1 MNFRVFIFALSL
13 AMMSISFSF
22 AQAPAAY
29 EVVEEFNFY
38 QVHDQKETL
47 VFANMA
53 YIREEP
59 STKSKLLDSLAL
71 GTELKYIGADAIN
84 PTLIRGMKLPWYY
97 IEYVLN
103 GQKKRGYMWAGLL
116 AVGSN
121 VDKKTGNTFL
131 HGIAWQNQEEDNNY
145 YWTELKVLDKN
156 KQLIDT
162 ESFAYLPSSQSF
174 SYNEI
179 ADAQGLAN
187 SKNIIKVS
195 FSGES
200 CGIYTFDFY
209 FSWDGKQLHSLP
221 ETSSVSDAGIFYY
234 SEELVLPN
242 THNKGKQIIVKRIE
256 QRESESDIND
266 ETVSEVIYKVEKSE
280 EIYEW
285 DGLKFLRSTI

>member
-1 MNFRVFIFALSL
+1 MNFRVFISLLCL
-13 AMMSISFSF
+13 AMMHISLSS
-22 AQAPAAY
+22 AQEAAAY
-29 EVVEEFNFY
+29 EVVEEYNFY

-47 VFANMA
+47 IFANMA

-71 GTELKYIGADAIN
+71 GTALKYIGEDAIN

-97 IEYVLN
+97 IEYLVN
-103 GQKKRGYMWAGLL
+103 GQKKRGYIWAGLL
-116 AVGSN
+116 AIGSS

-131 HGIAWQNQEEDNNY
+131 HGFAWQNQEEDNDY

-156 KQLIDT
+156 KQLLDT

-179 ADAQGLAN
+179 TAANGLAN
-187 SKNIIKVS
+187 SQNIIRVS
-195 FSGES
+195 FSGEA
-200 CGIYTFDFY
+200 CGIYTFDY
-209 FSWDGKQLHSLP
+209 QFSWDGKQLQALP
-221 ETSSVSDAGIFYY
+221 KTSSVSDAGIFYY
-234 SEELVLPN
+234 TEELVFPN
-242 THNKGKQIIVKRIE
+242 THKKGKQIIVKRIE
-256 QRESESDIND
+256 QGESESDIND

-285 DGLKFLRSTI
+285 DGSKFLKSKI